1 MKYACKHIILLAVAA
16 LALAGCSKKT
26 VIPDKDLER
35 ITREMFLTN
44 AVAQQKHIHTDSL
57 DVYTPILERYGY
69 TQEDFF
75 NTLANFQKRK
85 SARLSDIIESSIA
98 SLESLSEGLER
109 KLRNLAYVDSL
120 AKAECSKE
128 VLWVEKVEVNR
139 FKDTAK
145 LHITFPIV
153 DRGEYVVSYNYQID
167 TLDKNLRLQSNH
179 AIYDDQGRRL
189 HLTRNNLQREVRK
202 SYTSIIKPKTGAVEY
217 RLTLADY
224 TRREDE
230 PHIYFD
236 SIRVV
241 YLPPS
246 EVALARMDSVLSF
259 RPMLYTNDTIRAY
272 GYLDARAPMLAHD
285 TVWIALDS
293 AELAEAK
300 LLRHE
305 ADSLDS
311 RAEEI
316 ADEVEKLLSR
326 STRLQTKAQKEWYR
340 NDSLRKVAH
349 AKNLIK
355 AEELRQEAD
364 SLEGWSKSLGEKAS
378 LRRLRA
384 DSIDIVIF
392 GAPTRPATEQ
402 ANNEE

>member
-1 MKYACKHIILLAVAA
+1 
-16 LALAGCSKKT
+16 
-26 VIPDKDLER
+26 
-35 ITREMFLTN
+35 MFLTN
-44 AVAQQKHIHTDSL
+44 AVAQQQHIHTDSL

-128 VLWVEKVEVNR
+128 VLWVEKIKVNG
-139 FKDTAK
+139 FKDTTK
-145 LHITFPIV
+145 LHLTFPII
-153 DRGEYVVSYNYQID
+153 DRGEYVVSYNYLID

-179 AIYDDQGRRL
+179 AIYDNQGRRL

-202 SYTSIIKPKTGAVEY
+202 SYTSIIKPKAGAVEY

-224 TRREDE
+224 ARREDE
-230 PHIYFD
+230 PHIAFD

-272 GYLDARAPMLAHD
+272 GYLDARIPMLAHD

-293 AELAEAK
+293 TELAEAK
-300 LLRHE
+300 QLRHE
-305 ADSLDS
+305 ADSLDG

-316 ADEVEKLLSR
+316 VGEVEKLLSR

-340 NDSLRKVAH
+340 NDSLRQVAH
-349 AKNLIK
+349 AKNLVK
-355 AEELRQEAD
+355 AEELRREAD
-364 SLEGWSKSLGEKAS
+364 SLEGWSRSLTENAS

-392 GAPTRPATEQ
+392 GAPTLPATEQ
-402 ANNEE
+402 TNNEE

>member
-1 MKYACKHIILLAVAA
+1 MKHAIKILLLVAVALLGA
-16 LALAGCSKKT
+16 SCGKT
-26 VIPDKDLER
+26 TIIPDDELTN
-35 ITREMFLTN
+35 ITQEMFLVN
-44 AVAQQKHIHTDSL
+44 AYAAKQKIDTDSI
-57 DVYTPILERYGY
+57 DIYSPILKRYGY
-69 TQEDFF
+69 NQEDFF

-128 VLWVEKVEVNR
+128 VLWVEKIKVNG
-139 FKDTAK
+139 FKDTTK
-145 LHITFPIV
+145 LHLTFPII
-153 DRGEYVVSYNYQID
+153 DRGEYVVSYNYLID

-179 AIYDDQGRRL
+179 AIYDNQGRRL

-202 SYTSIIKPKTGAVEY
+202 SYTSIIKPKAGAVEY

-230 PHIYFD
+230 PHISFD

-272 GYLDARAPMLAHD
+272 GYLDARIPMLAHD

-293 AELAEAK
+293 TELAEAK
-300 LLRHE
+300 QLRHE
-305 ADSLDS
+305 ADSLDG

-316 ADEVEKLLSR
+316 VGEVEKLLSR

-340 NDSLRKVAH
+340 NDSLRQVAH
-349 AKNLIK
+349 AKNLVK
-355 AEELRQEAD
+355 AEELRREAD
-364 SLEGWSKSLGEKAS
+364 SLEGWSRSLTENAS

-392 GAPTRPATEQ
+392 GAPTLPATEQ
-402 ANNEE
+402 TNNKE

>member
-1 MKYACKHIILLAVAA
+1 MKYAYRYIILLAVAA
-16 LALAGCSKKT
+16 LALAGCSKHT

-44 AVAQQKHIHTDSL
+44 AVAQQQHIHTDSL

-128 VLWVEKVEVNR
+128 VLWVEKIKVNG
-139 FKDTAK
+139 FKDTTK
-145 LHITFPIV
+145 LHLTFPII
-153 DRGEYVVSYNYQID
+153 DRGEYVVSYNYLID

-179 AIYDDQGRRL
+179 AIYDNQGRRL

-202 SYTSIIKPKTGAVEY
+202 SYTSIIKPKAGAVEY

-230 PHIYFD
+230 PHISFD

-272 GYLDARAPMLAHD
+272 GYLDARIPMLAHD

-293 AELAEAK
+293 TELAEAK
-300 LLRHE
+300 QLRHE
-305 ADSLDS
+305 ADSLDG

-316 ADEVEKLLSR
+316 VGEVEKLLSR

-340 NDSLRKVAH
+340 NDSLRQVAH
-349 AKNLIK
+349 AKNLVK
-355 AEELRQEAD
+355 AEELRREAD
-364 SLEGWSKSLGEKAS
+364 SLEGWSRSLTENAS

-392 GAPTRPATEQ
+392 GAPTLPATEQ
-402 ANNEE
+402 TNNKE